1 MKQRE
6 FPWLSIVPSP
16 KDVDDNTL
24 RLCRTEQEAFAATL
38 RAKGVKYT
46 ASWFAK
52 HLGVSSAYMSQLKA
66 GVKPIP
72 DWMVG
77 PLCCLAGTNLL
88 AQYRELQAALRAVR
102 QERTQRER
110 VDEIVMRIGRAA

>member
-6 FPWLSIVPSP
+6 FPWLSIVPQP
-16 KDVDDNTL
+16 KDVDDATL

-52 HLGVSSAYMSQLKA
+52 QLGVSSAYMSQLKA

-88 AQYRELQAALRAVR
+88 AQYRELQAALRIMR
-102 QERTQRER
+102 DQRTSRER
-110 VDEIVMRIGRAA
+110 VDDIVLRIGRAA